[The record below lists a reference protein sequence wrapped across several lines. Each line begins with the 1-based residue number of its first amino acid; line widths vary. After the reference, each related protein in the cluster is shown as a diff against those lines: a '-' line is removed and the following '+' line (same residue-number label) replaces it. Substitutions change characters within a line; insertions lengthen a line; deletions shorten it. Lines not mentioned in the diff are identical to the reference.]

1 MNVIETRGLT
11 KSYGATRAVDSLD
24 MHVARGDI
32 YGFVGKNGAGKST
45 TMKMLAGLST
55 PTAGSMELFG
65 TEAENTPAFSSTF
78 SRIGA
83 LIENPGLLPNFSAFE
98 NLMMKALSI
107 GVVNPRAQC
116 VELLELVGLD
126 PASPRK
132 TKKFSLGMKQ
142 RLGLALALVGSPDLL
157 LLDEPFNGIDPEETR
172 ALRGALMRLNH
183 ERGVTMVI
191 SSHVLDQ
198 LNRMATRFGVIRAG
212 HMVKEFTED
221 ELHAACGSSVRVKTT
236 DPARSLAILEEHL
249 PGAAFRVEPDC
260 GIVITGAAGARHAA
274 ASFGGAES
282 DAAATGAPAAEDVSR
297 ALATAGQTIIELSV
311 LERDFEEYFV
321 ELMGADAEPSSTHAE
336 SRR

>member
-1 MNVIETRGLT
+1 MLLKCICGLLQVSEGTIIVQDKVVGKEVDFPENIGFIIETP
-11 KSYGATRAVDSLD
+11 
-24 MHVARGDI
+24 
-32 YGFVGKNGAGKST
+32 GF
-45 TMKMLAGLST
+45 
-55 PTAGSMELFG
+55 
-65 TEAENTPAFSSTF
+65 
-78 SRIGA
+78 
-83 LIENPGLLPNFSAFE
+83 LPNDSGFK
-98 NLMMKALSI
+98 NLKYLASI
-107 GVVNPRAQC
+107 KRKIDDEAIRTYMD
-116 VELLELVGLD
+116 LVGLD
-126 PASPRK
+126 RDD
-132 TKKFSLGMKQ
+132 KKRVGKYSLGMRQ
-142 RLGLALALVGSPDLL
+142 RLGIALALVGSPDLL

-172 ALRGALMRLNH
+172 ALRSALMRLNH

-198 LNRMATRFGVIRAG
+198 LNRMATRFGVIRSG
-212 HMVKEFTED
+212 RMVREFSE
-221 ELHAACGSSVRVKTT
+221 EALHAACGSSVRVKTT

-249 PGAAFRVEPDC
+249 PGAAFRVEPDG

-274 ASFGGAES
+274 ASFGGAAS